1 MTTLDTTFAA
11 AVLLDRLGV
20 GGATDAD
27 GDLVDDE
34 LLAMAGGIRPG
45 SPRATF
51 LIAHQTPL
59 SPETAFDP
67 WG

>member
-34 LLAMAGGIRPG
+34 LLAISSDWRVASG
-45 SPRATF
+45 
-51 LIAHQTPL
+51 LVPL
-59 SPETAFDP
+59 AQHS
-67 WG
+67 